1 MHNLVKSESL
11 LQCGL
16 NGYLAL
22 EDLCIIWEGGD
33 SLKYLSISMCV
44 CSVVGHVQLFA
55 TPWNVAHQAS
65 LSMEFSRQK
74 YWSRLPFPSPGNLP
88 YPGIEPTSPAF
99 ENKVW
104 VRGAATVHA
113 VENLHIILQLV
124 LCICG
129 LASVESTNQR
139 QCSTTYLYSNTNLIR
154 NILIHI
160 CWKKFTC
167 SI

>member
-88 YPGIEPTSPAF
+88 YPAIEPSFLMSPVLAGGFFTTSATW
-99 ENKVW
+99 EAQYRHIVW
-104 VRGAATVHA
+104 H
-113 VENLHIILQLV
+113 
-124 LCICG
+124 
-129 LASVESTNQR
+129 
-139 QCSTTYLYSNTNLIR
+139 NLI
-154 NILIHI
+154 
-160 CWKKFTC
+160 
-167 SI
+167 

>member
-88 YPGIEPTSPAF
+88 DPEIKPEPASWQVDF
-99 ENKVW
+99 
-104 VRGAATVHA
+104 
-113 VENLHIILQLV
+113 LQLGH
-124 LCICG
+124 LGCP
-129 LASVESTNQR
+129 LL
-139 QCSTTYLYSNTNLIR
+139 TYCRWFFAVFYQT
-154 NILIHI
+154 
-160 CWKKFTC
+160 
-167 SI
+167 